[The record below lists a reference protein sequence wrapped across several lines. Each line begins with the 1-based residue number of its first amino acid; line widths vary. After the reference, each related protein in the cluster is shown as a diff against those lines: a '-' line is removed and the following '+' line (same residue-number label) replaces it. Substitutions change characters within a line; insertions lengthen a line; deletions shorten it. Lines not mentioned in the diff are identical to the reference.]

1 MWQNKNHTPNFQCFG
16 NRDMFNKYINQLVVC
31 WFTKYILTEK
41 SNLDQKIRNR
51 RSPTYFHKQ
60 KWISYKGENILTVYQ
75 NILELE
81 SSRFF

>member
-16 NRDMFNKYINQLVVC
+16 NRDMFNKYIHQLVVC
-31 WFTKYILTEK
+31 WFTKHIIEY
-41 SNLDQKIRNR
+41 LDCTVRNR
-51 RSPTYFHKQ
+51 ISPTYFHKHF
-60 KWISYKGENILTVYQ
+60 WISLKGENTLTVYQ